1 MPVRQAQ
8 DDPERSRMGQGPE
21 SLDSARDPELVEWAC
36 RGAGARSYRSLI
48 ARTGHPSSVAECAL
62 DQLNLSRRL
71 HGRIGFPEQGP
82 RFRLLSGARQGKPVG
97 KGQSG

>member
-1 MPVRQAQ
+1 MPVRRLRQAHRKQ
-8 DDPERSRMGQGPE
+8 AHPFDRLRMTLSG
-21 SLDSARDPELVEWAC
+21 VEWAC